1 MESKIKLSEE
11 QAEQLFAEI
20 DNQGFG
26 YWVEHYGYD
35 GEEDPDLQ
43 FLCEEANAAMAK
55 LNSYVNTIFDH
66 YQIG

>member
-1 MESKIKLSEE
+1 MSKEIKLSEE
-11 QAEQLFAEI
+11 QAEQLFDEI
-20 DNQGFG
+20 ANQGFG

-43 FLCEEANAAMAK
+43 FLCEEADAAMAK
-55 LNSYVNTIFDH
+55 LNSYVNNIFDH